1 MNKERAINILL
12 EHAKRST
19 DRDSTYTI
27 DSDALTAAILDSD
40 ALTAAILF
48 LENERDKNKVD
59 AKVEVTGVAF
69 NIRKGA

>member
-19 DRDSTYTI
+19 DRDNTYTI
-27 DSDALTAAILDSD
+27 DRDG
-40 ALTAAILF
+40 LTAAILF
-48 LENERDKNKVD
+48 LENERDKSKVD

>member
-1 MNKERAINILL
+1 V
-12 EHAKRST
+12 
-19 DRDSTYTI
+19 I
-27 DSDALTAAILDSD
+27 DDAYAADSD

-48 LENERDKNKVD
+48 LENERDKSKVD

>member
-19 DRDSTYTI
+19 DRDNTYTI
-27 DSDALTAAILDSD
+27 NSD

-48 LENERDKNKVD
+48 LENERDKNKVN

>member
-19 DRDSTYTI
+19 DRDSNYTI
-27 DSDALTAAILDSD
+27 DSD

-48 LENERDKNKVD
+48 LENERDKSKVD

>member
-27 DSDALTAAILDSD
+27 DSD

>member
-27 DSDALTAAILDSD
+27 DTDG
-40 ALTAAILF
+40 LTAAILF
-48 LENERDKNKVD
+48 LENERDKNKVN

>member
-27 DSDALTAAILDSD
+27 NSD

>member
-19 DRDSTYTI
+19 DRDNNYTI
-27 DSDALTAAILDSD
+27 DRDS
-40 ALTAAILF
+40 LTAAILF
-48 LENERDKNKVD
+48 LENERDKNKVN

>member
-12 EHAKRST
+12 EHAKRSM
-19 DRDSTYTI
+19 DNND
-27 DSDALTAAILDSD
+27 DAYAINKD

-48 LENERDKNKVD
+48 LENDRDKSKVD

>member
-27 DSDALTAAILDSD
+27 NSD

-48 LENERDKNKVD
+48 LENERDKNKVN

>member
-12 EHAKRST
+12 EHTKRST
-19 DRDSTYTI
+19 NPKD
-27 DSDALTAAILDSD
+27 DAYAADND

-48 LENERDKNKVD
+48 LEHERDKSKVD

>member
-19 DRDSTYTI
+19 DRDSTYNI
-27 DSDALTAAILDSD
+27 NSD

-48 LENERDKNKVD
+48 LENERDKNKVN

>member
-19 DRDSTYTI
+19 DRDSTYI
-27 DSDALTAAILDSD
+27 INSD

-48 LENERDKNKVD
+48 LENERDKSKVD

>member
-19 DRDSTYTI
+19 DRDNSYTI
-27 DSDALTAAILDSD
+27 DRDS
-40 ALTAAILF
+40 LTAAILF
-48 LENERDKNKVD
+48 LENERDKNKVN

>member
-19 DRDSTYTI
+19 DRDNTY
-27 DSDALTAAILDSD
+27 AINKDG
-40 ALTAAILF
+40 LTAAILF
-48 LENERDKNKVD
+48 LENERDKSKVD

>member
-19 DRDSTYTI
+19 DRDSTSTI
-27 DSDALTAAILDSD
+27 DSD

-48 LENERDKNKVD
+48 LENERDKSKVD

>member
-1 MNKERAINILL
+1 MLKEALDNNDDAYAID
-12 EHAKRST
+12 K
-19 DRDSTYTI
+19 
-27 DSDALTAAILDSD
+27 D

-48 LENERDKNKVD
+48 LEHERDKSKVD

>member
-1 MNKERAINILL
+1 MLKEALIVNDDAYAIN
-12 EHAKRST
+12 K
-19 DRDSTYTI
+19 
-27 DSDALTAAILDSD
+27 D

-48 LENERDKNKVD
+48 LENERDKSKVD

>member
-12 EHAKRST
+12 EHAKRS
-19 DRDSTYTI
+19 I
-27 DSDALTAAILDSD
+27 DNNDDAYAINKD

-48 LENERDKNKVD
+48 LEHDRDKNKVD
-59 AKVEVTGVAF
+59 ANIEVKGVSF

>member
-1 MNKERAINILL
+1 MLKEVL
-12 EHAKRST
+12 
-19 DRDSTYTI
+19 I
-27 DSDALTAAILDSD
+27 DVLIMMMLMLLDSD

-48 LENERDKNKVD
+48 LENERDKSKVD

>member
-19 DRDSTYTI
+19 DCDNTYTI
-27 DSDALTAAILDSD
+27 DRDG
-40 ALTAAILF
+40 LTAAILF
-48 LENERDKNKVD
+48 LEHDRDKSKVD

>member
-12 EHAKRST
+12 EHAKRSM
-19 DRDSTYTI
+19 DNKD
-27 DSDALTAAILDSD
+27 DAYAINKD

-48 LENERDKNKVD
+48 LEHERDKSKVD